1 MPYVKAD
8 DRIRLNAG
16 ELPATAGELN
26 YVITRAVNTYL
37 CREGLSYANLNEAI
51 GVLECA
57 KLELYQRVI
66 ADYENEKM
74 RVNGDVYSGLTE
86 PAPGVTPSEISS
98 DQKT

>member
-1 MPYVKAD
+1 M
-8 DRIRLNAG
+8 
-16 ELPATAGELN
+16 
-26 YVITRAVNTYL
+26 
-37 CREGLSYANLNEAI
+37 NEAI